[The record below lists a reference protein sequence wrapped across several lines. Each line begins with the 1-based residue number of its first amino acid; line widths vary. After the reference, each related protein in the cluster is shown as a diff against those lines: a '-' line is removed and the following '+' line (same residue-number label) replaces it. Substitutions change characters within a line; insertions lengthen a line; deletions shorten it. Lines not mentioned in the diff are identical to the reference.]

1 MAQTFLQA
9 VGTILCIA
17 GATLLTR
24 ILPYIIFPEKHKT
37 PKAVLYIGR
46 VLPSAVIGMLV
57 VYCFKAVSFITTPYG
72 LPEIVSILAIAVL
85 HFAFRKTLV
94 SIGGGTFLYILL
106 VNLL

>member
-1 MAQTFLQA
+1 MAQSFFQA
-9 VGTILCIA
+9 MGTIICIA

-24 ILPYIIFPEKHKT
+24 ILPYIIFPENHKT

-57 VYCFKAVSFITTPYG
+57 VYCFKTVSFLSMPFGI
-72 LPEIVSILAIAVL
+72 PELISVLCIVVL
-85 HFAFRKTLV
+85 HFAFHKTLI
-94 SIGGGTFLYILL
+94 SIGGGTLVYILL